1 MPISTSGLTL
11 DAKTLPILPL
21 QLAQGFSSFW
31 DLSPP
36 TRGVRFIGDLAWVL
50 SPVLCVC
57 VACLCVS
64 GTRVWVTRSPD
75 VTQGMPAVEGD
86 DCRGQ
91 VGLRTQDW
99 GSPWGWKQ
107 GGGPLC
113 WGGGAVASASGLVH
127 PLLLPAQGHC
137 LSVGV
142 LGDRAALSQGLVH
155 CSFWNEWGLAAG
167 QGQGPQNSGWRGA
180 HRFPWSGDVCRR
192 AASGVFLV
200 SLNWLQGCPAVHS
213 GGLGGALGWLG

>member
-36 TRGVRFIGDLAWVL
+36 TSGVRFIGDLAWVL

-57 VACLCVS
+57 CVSVS
-64 GTRVWVTRSPD
+64 GTLVWVTRSPD

-107 GGGPLC
+107 GGPLC
-113 WGGGAVASASGLVH
+113 WGGAVASASGPRSPPASPSSG
-127 PLLLPAQGHC
+127 PLPVSG
-137 LSVGV
+137 GP
-142 LGDRAALSQGLVH
+142 G
-155 CSFWNEWGLAAG
+155 G
-167 QGQGPQNSGWRGA
+167 QGSPQSGA
-180 HRFPWSGDVCRR
+180 C
-192 AASGVFLV
+192 
-200 SLNWLQGCPAVHS
+200 
-213 GGLGGALGWLG
+213 ALFILE